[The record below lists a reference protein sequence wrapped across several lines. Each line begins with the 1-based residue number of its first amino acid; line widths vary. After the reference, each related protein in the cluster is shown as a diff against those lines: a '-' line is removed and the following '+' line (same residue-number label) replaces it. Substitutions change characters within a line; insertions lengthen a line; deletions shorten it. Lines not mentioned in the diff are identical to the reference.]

1 MKKKLAVLFAILAL
15 CVLGT
20 AAADENPFLGKPLPD
35 FRTMDTERNVFCLSE
50 ALQDHDAVLINL
62 WTSWCHPCK
71 MEYPYLNE
79 AYEKYGDRVAFIGMT
94 IDSEDT
100 WDILREMKEE
110 YAMAYPV
117 ARESVTGILNY
128 LGGSLGT
135 PTTIIVDRFGNIV
148 YIQAGAFV
156 DSDQL
161 FRLLDVFLAED
172 YTASVPLSS
181 IPLPS
186 KTQAL
191 PVSSARR
198 IWVENEDA
206 RRVLLTL
213 RYYDDEELTKC
224 WLEEVEEGWVIDGD
238 TARLRMELAAGDDL
252 RDMVFTDFVND
263 AWNLDVFTLLDPEQ
277 GNYYYEMPLARVP
290 DRSGW
295 FTATLE
301 SKAEDH
307 LAAAEPIYIEIML
320 FPDEDAMR
328 EMVEELR
335 EDKIVVTWEYAEEED
350 PPTAEQ
356 PDTGAYTLDVI
367 DQYNRPVPGVMV
379 SFCTDAACQAETSD
393 ENGVV
398 TFTGEPADYHVQV
411 LRVPKGY
418 SFDPDFELRT
428 GTAFGEWNLVIR
440 KD

>member
-128 LGGSLGT
+128 LGGRMGT
-135 PTTIIVDRFGNIV
+135 PNTIIVDRFGNIV
-148 YIQAGAFV
+148 YIQVGAFA
-156 DSDQL
+156 DSNQL
-161 FRLLDVFLAED
+161 SRVLDVFLAED
-172 YTASVPLSS
+172 YTASVPLAH
-181 IPLPS
+181 IPLS
-186 KTQAL
+186 SETQAL

-252 RDMVFTDFVND
+252 RDMVFTDFIND
-263 AWNLDVFTLLDPEQ
+263 AWDLNVYTLLDPEQ
-277 GNYYYEMPLARVP
+277 GNYYYEMPLKRVP
-290 DRSGW
+290 DKSGW
-295 FTATLE
+295 FTAFLE
-301 SKAEDH
+301 AKTKS
-307 LAAAEPIYIEIML
+307 YIDSNPQFLEKYL
-320 FPDEDAMR
+320 FPDEDAIR

-367 DQYNRPVPGVMV
+367 DQYNRPVPSVMV
-379 SFCTDAACQAETSD
+379 SFCTDVACQAETSD

>member
-1 MKKKLAVLFAILAL
+1 MKKKLAVLFAVLAL

-156 DSDQL
+156 DTDQP
-161 FRLLDVFLAED
+161 FRRLDVFLAED
-172 YTASVPLSS
+172 YTASVPLTH
-181 IPLPS
+181 IPLS
-186 KTQAL
+186 SETQAL

-252 RDMVFTDFVND
+252 RDMVFTDFIND
-263 AWNLDVFTLLDPEQ
+263 AWDLDVYTLLDPEQ
-277 GNYYYEMPLARVP
+277 GNYYYEMPLKRVP
-290 DRSGW
+290 DKSGW
-295 FTATLE
+295 FTAFLE
-301 SKAEDH
+301 AKTKS
-307 LAAAEPIYIEIML
+307 YIDSNPQFLEKYL
-320 FPDEDAMR
+320 FPDEDAIR

>member
-50 ALQDHDAVLINL
+50 ALQNHDAVLINL

-252 RDMVFTDFVND
+252 RDMVFTDFIND
-263 AWNLDVFTLLDPEQ
+263 AWDLNVYTLLDPEQ
-277 GNYYYEMPLARVP
+277 GNYYYEMPLKRVP
-290 DRSGW
+290 DKSGW
-295 FTATLE
+295 FTAFLE
-301 SKAEDH
+301 AKTKS
-307 LAAAEPIYIEIML
+307 YIDSNPQFLEKYL
-320 FPDEDAMR
+320 FPDEDAIR

>member
-1 MKKKLAVLFAILAL
+1 MKKKLAVLFIILAF

-20 AAADENPFLGKPLPD
+20 ATADESPVLGKPFPD
-35 FRTMDTERNVFCLSE
+35 FQTMDTERNVFSLSE

-62 WTSWCHPCK
+62 WASWCHPCK
-71 MEYPYLNE
+71 KEYPFLNE
-79 AYEKYGDRVAFIGMT
+79 AYEKYRDRVAFIGMT

-128 LGGSLGT
+128 LGGRMGT
-135 PTTIIVDRFGNIV
+135 PNTIIVDRFGNIV
-148 YIQAGAFV
+148 YIQVGAFA
-156 DSDQL
+156 DSNQL
-161 FRLLDVFLAED
+161 SRVLDVFLAED
-172 YTASVPLSS
+172 YTASVPLTH
-181 IPLPS
+181 IPLS
-186 KTQAL
+186 SETQAL

-252 RDMVFTDFVND
+252 RDMVFTDFIND
-263 AWNLDVFTLLDPEQ
+263 AWDLDVYTLLDPEQ
-277 GNYYYEMPLARVP
+277 GNYYYEMPLKRVP
-290 DRSGW
+290 DKSGW
-295 FTATLE
+295 FTAFLE
-301 SKAEDH
+301 AKTKS
-307 LAAAEPIYIEIML
+307 YIDSNPQFLEKYL
-320 FPDEDAMR
+320 FPDEDAIR

>member
-20 AAADENPFLGKPLPD
+20 AVADENPFLGKPLPD

-172 YTASVPLSS
+172 YTASVPLTH
-181 IPLPS
+181 IPLS
-186 KTQAL
+186 SETQAL

-213 RYYDDEELTKC
+213 RYYEDEELTKC
-224 WLEEVEEGWVIDGD
+224 WFEDVEEGWVIPGD

-252 RDMVFTDFVND
+252 RDMVFTDFIND
-263 AWNLDVFTLLDPEQ
+263 AWDLDVYTLLDPEQ
-277 GNYYYEMPLARVP
+277 GNYYYEMPLKRVP
-290 DRSGW
+290 DKSGW
-295 FTATLE
+295 FTAFLE
-301 SKAEDH
+301 AKTKS
-307 LAAAEPIYIEIML
+307 YIDSNPQFLEKYL
-320 FPDEDAMR
+320 FPDEDAIR

>member
-1 MKKKLAVLFAILAL
+1 MSRTENVELTVLCLIEDGDKILLQNRVKKDWQGYAL
-15 CVLGT
+15 PGGHVEPG
-20 AAADENPFLGKPLPD
+20 ESF
-35 FRTMDTERNVFCLSE
+35 V
-50 ALQDHDAVLINL
+50 DAVI
-62 WTSWCHPCK
+62 
-71 MEYPYLNE
+71 
-79 AYEKYGDRVAFIGMT
+79 
-94 IDSEDT
+94 
-100 WDILREMKEE
+100 REMKEE

-238 TARLRMELAAGDDL
+238 TAQLRMELAAGDDL
-252 RDMVFTDFVND
+252 RDMVFTDFIND
-263 AWNLDVFTLLDPEQ
+263 AWDLDVYTLLDPEQ
-277 GNYYYEMPLARVP
+277 GNYYYEMPLKRVP
-290 DRSGW
+290 DKSGW
-295 FTATLE
+295 FTAFLE
-301 SKAEDH
+301 AKTKS
-307 LAAAEPIYIEIML
+307 YIDSNPQFLEKYL
-320 FPDEDAMR
+320 FPDEDAIR

-350 PPTAEQ
+350 PPAAEQ